1 MRVGGVLPT
10 RTRRLLYV
18 ASKQGRAQDLIDIN
32 LTPIEEEGLEHYL
45 YDPTMSRK
53 GIFSCRIHFR
63 SLISLFV
70 ILRNQEL
77 KQWLREEHIEVE
89 LNNLESIKTTNVGF
103 FINCHPR
110 DTILV
115 EQTA

>member
-1 MRVGGVLPT
+1 M
-10 RTRRLLYV
+10 
-18 ASKQGRAQDLIDIN
+18 ASKQGPAHDLIDIS
-32 LTPIEEEGLEHYL
+32 LTLIEEEGLEHYL

-63 SLISLFV
+63 SLIPLFV

-77 KQWLREEHIEVE
+77 RQWLREEHIEVE

-103 FINCHPR
+103 FIN
-110 DTILV
+110 
-115 EQTA
+115 